1 MNVLGITLG
10 KRSQQ
15 LLRILGYVALGLVSF
30 VFALQMTFPY
40 SRVKDRIAEAL
51 SAKYDVVIGGVERG
65 FLPGKMILQNVS
77 LKSRPTQPHQT
88 PTLFYIKELSLDVGV
103 LALIGKK
110 VVVDVEAQLG
120 DGTLTGVVKLSK
132 DDVQLRFA
140 SDSLPGASLPFK
152 ELVGLPVIGKI
163 ALDIDFDLRLVRN
176 RVDWTKAAG
185 HLQLECPSGCTVGD
199 GKTKIRPAV
208 TRPNQAE
215 FVKDGIEFN
224 RLALDKFEARL
235 EVKKGKAEI
244 TKWNVPS
251 KDGEIHLDFE
261 AKLEPLLNDSQVT
274 GCLRFNG
281 SADLEKRDY
290 RTLTQLRTLGA
301 PLGPDKLFHIRLTGP
316 LRQVK
321 RLAQICGPGADV
333 SKTGSSGSG
342 VSGSGGSSPNERRG
356 IPSQS
361 EDGPRPPP
369 SPDGVTAT
377 PAPPPPPPSPPPPNI
392 PNSPVIP
399 APPPLPN
406 GQLPP
411 PLPNGQLPPPLPNG
425 QLPPPLPNGQ
435 LPPTPDASNSGSAT
449 QPQMVPPPPSG
460 ALLPGEGAGVSGGQP
475 PLPENRPE

>member
-15 LLRILGYVALGLVSF
+15 LLRIAGYVVLGVVCF

-65 FLPGKMILQNVS
+65 FMPGKMILKNVS
-77 LKSRPTQPHQT
+77 LKSRPTQPNQT
-88 PTLFYIKELSLDVGV
+88 PTLFYIQELSVDLGV

-110 VVVDVEAQLG
+110 VVVDVEAKIG
-120 DGTLTGVVKLSK
+120 DGVLEGTVKLSK
-132 DDVQLRFA
+132 DSVQIKFGSA
-140 SDSLPGASLPFK
+140 SLPGGNLPFK
-152 ELVGLPVIGKI
+152 DLVGLPVLGKI
-163 ALDIDFDLRLVRN
+163 ALDLDFDLRLVRN
-176 RVDWTKAAG
+176 KVDWTKAAG
-185 HLQLECPSGCTVGD
+185 HLQIECPVGCTVGD

-224 RLALDKFEARL
+224 KLQFDKFEARL

-251 KDGEIHLDFE
+251 KDGEVHLDFE

-316 LRQVK
+316 MRQIK
-321 RLAQICGPGADV
+321 RLAQLCGPNVDPN
-333 SKTGSSGSG
+333 K
-342 VSGSGGSSPNERRG
+342 SGSGGAPNERRG
-356 IPSQS
+356 NDS
-361 EDGPRPPP
+361 
-369 SPDGVTAT
+369 
-377 PAPPPPPPSPPPPNI
+377 PPPPPPSPDGGVTTATPPPPAPPAPNI

-399 APPPLPN
+399 APPP
-406 GQLPP
+406 GGAQPP
-411 PLPNGQLPPPLPNG
+411 VPPQPGSDRPA
-425 QLPPPLPNGQ
+425 
-435 LPPTPDASNSGSAT
+435 TPDASNSGVYPGTGTGSGT
-449 QPQMVPPPPSG
+449 GTGQMMPAPPPI
-460 ALLPGEGAGVSGGQP
+460 EGAGASGGAP
-475 PLPENRPE
+475 PLQENRVE